1 MVPESVPRSVVA
13 VIFVNLL
20 GPYIY
25 SVDREVGPSLARH
38 TVSREA
44 ISRTTPGA
52 QPLAYRLA
60 LVRQQ
65 QRGSRHGRR
74 VDARAVGKEIVE
86 RGATAAALQAVDA
99 AEAAVVEH
107 NDVELL
113 VEHHRSRDLG
123 IHHQIGA
130 VTDKHPDLAVRHGE
144 LGPEPAGDLVPH
156 AGIAVLDVIGAGL
169 WAAPQFVQFARQPAG
184 GAYDHIA

>member
-13 VIFVNLL
+13 VIFVNL
-20 GPYIY
+20 
-25 SVDREVGPSLARH
+25 PSRSLHLSGRPGSRTLTCAAARH

-44 ISRTTPGA
+44 IFPTPGA

-60 LVRQQ
+60 LVLQQ

-86 RGATAAALQAVDA
+86 RGATAAALQAVDG

-113 VEHHRSRDLG
+113 VEHHRRSTGMSKWLFASVINRNRK
-123 IHHQIGA
+123 
-130 VTDKHPDLAVRHGE
+130 VTDRK
-144 LGPEPAGDLVPH
+144 
-156 AGIAVLDVIGAGL
+156 
-169 WAAPQFVQFARQPAG
+169 
-184 GAYDHIA
+184 Y